1 MCVKS
6 KQESFAAWKDSSDQI
21 CKTVKLLFP
30 MHKVS
35 VLQNNLLLLAFVAP
49 IAPVTIASSLPG
61 AFLLPQL
68 LLSKWTASHWGT
80 SFLCL
85 LFLPLQE
92 CGKMFKVITAHVSH
106 WWMWQKTVAGRCL
119 PSVYTVLFLQWDWL
133 RAMHGVHDLGTG
145 EKQTEM
151 QLVLFQASVVSL
163 LPCLCFGA

>member
-61 AFLLPQL
+61 CFPFASIASFSVNCKSLRYEFFMFAFP
-68 LLSKWTASHWGT
+68 
-80 SFLCL
+80 SFT
-85 LFLPLQE
+85 
-92 CGKMFKVITAHVSH
+92 G
-106 WWMWQKTVAGRCL
+106 MWQNV
-119 PSVYTVLFLQWDWL
+119 
-133 RAMHGVHDLGTG
+133 
-145 EKQTEM
+145 
-151 QLVLFQASVVSL
+151 
-163 LPCLCFGA
+163 